1 MRKRTGEAGRGR
13 GFTLVELLVV
23 IAIIGILV
31 ALLLPAIQAAR
42 ESARRAQCVS
52 HIKNIALAVANFE
65 NTYKV
70 YPTGGSRFVGG
81 PAEQYKNNL
90 EWNIENGK
98 PLGIDRQGLGW
109 GYQLLPFIEET
120 AASQLTTS
128 PQLADVV
135 VPIYVCPS
143 RRQATSLWSNNFTG
157 VFLAPM
163 DYAAAVPCTYANTAR
178 TVKYDPMQ
186 AVPLTE
192 NSFRLVAPSFFGGAG
207 GGSEPTASK
216 LYDGLFVRTPWLSL
230 YTRAANGKIN
240 GSFLRDVPKPVKV
253 SRVLDGTSKT
263 LLVAEKYVRNDN
275 YVGADILN
283 SDDRGWADGWDAD
296 QMRSTCFPP
305 MNDADPVG
313 FDPVMGRM
321 FGDKGPWPFASSF
334 YNVLHF
340 GSAHVAGINVAF
352 ADGAVRMVGYDIN
365 PVVFN
370 AMGTRNGEESVA
382 E

>member
-1 MRKRTGEAGRGR
+1 MQMRTGEAVRGR

-31 ALLLPAIQAAR
+31 ALLLPAIQSAR
-42 ESARRAQCVS
+42 ESARRAQCTN
-52 HIKNIALAVANFE
+52 HLKNISLAVLTHVDAL
-65 NTYKV
+65 KV
-70 YPTGGSRFVGG
+70 FPTGGSRYVDG
-81 PAEQYKNNL
+81 PANNNKNNL
-90 EWNIENGK
+90 EWNVENGK
-98 PLGIDRQGLGW
+98 PLGVDRQGLGW

-120 AASQLTTS
+120 AAAQITTT

-143 RRQATSLWSNNFTG
+143 RRQATSVYSTNFGG

-163 DYAAAVPCTYANTAR
+163 DYAAAVPCTHTTTAR
-178 TVKYDPMQ
+178 TAKYDPMS
-186 AVPLTE
+186 AVPLNE
-192 NSFRLVAPSFFGGAG
+192 NSFRLVAPSYY
-207 GGSEPTASK
+207 GGSGGTADPTDNK
-216 LYDGLFVRTPWLSL
+216 VYDGIIVRCPWLNFYARIAGSGKL
-230 YTRAANGKIN
+230 NGRP
-240 GSFLRDVPKPVKV
+240 LRGVPGLVKA
-253 SRVLDGTSKT
+253 SEIIDGMSKT

-275 YVGADILN
+275 YVGSDALN

-305 MNDADPVG
+305 MNDADPFG

-321 FGDKGPWPFASSF
+321 FGDKGPFPFGNM

-340 GSAHVAGINVAF
+340 GSAHIAGINVAF

-370 AMGTRNGEESVA
+370 AMGTRNGEESVT